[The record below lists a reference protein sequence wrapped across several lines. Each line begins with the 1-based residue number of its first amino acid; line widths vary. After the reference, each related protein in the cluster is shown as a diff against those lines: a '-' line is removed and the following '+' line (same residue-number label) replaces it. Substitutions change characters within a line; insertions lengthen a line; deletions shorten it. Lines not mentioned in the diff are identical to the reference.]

1 MQIQP
6 IIMDSVSQACSKTL
20 SMFLEQTKQ
29 NTPVL
34 PPPQATTPLQNSL
47 ALDIKKQL
55 RQQAYIK
62 DQIEQDNKSNIIR
75 IKGVTPESAD
85 LRQTIINLANDT
97 QVRLHTNDII
107 SCYRTGGDETPAHK
121 RFIVA
126 KLSHRSKKVEIMR
139 NKKNLTGNRY
149 VEEGLTRLRSNLFHT
164 VRMDNNTGRTWTQEG
179 KIMTY
184 VKDNDGE
191 EVRKTIVTPDDLTR
205 IGWTDERICNFW
217 EQFNQ

>member
-1 MQIQP
+1 MQSPLPGNNAAGITGAHDVETVSPTLRELVTKIVSETIMQIQP
-6 IIMDSVSQACSKTL
+6 VIMNSVSQACSKTL

-34 PPPQATTPLQNSL
+34 PSPQATTPLQNSL

-85 LRQTIINLANDT
+85 LRQTIINLANDV

-107 SCYRTGGDETPAHK
+107 
-121 RFIVA
+121 IVQSDFCEPFF
-126 KLSHRSKKVEIMR
+126 LSTMR
-139 NKKNLTGNRY
+139 
-149 VEEGLTRLRSNLFHT
+149 LFFFFLSS
-164 VRMDNNTGRTWTQEG
+164 D
-179 KIMTY
+179 ISL
-184 VKDNDGE
+184 D
-191 EVRKTIVTPDDLTR
+191 
-205 IGWTDERICNFW
+205 
-217 EQFNQ
+217 